1 VVEDAGFTVDTE
13 EVRSYTPPVPE
24 ADPEAQLYLIAQRDD

>member
-1 VVEDAGFTVDTE
+1 VVEDAGFTVDTD

-24 ADPEAQLYLIAQRDD
+24 AELYLIAQRDD